1 MTYNRADIQAIVRL
15 AFKGIRSAPFLL
27 NELRLSQ
34 TELEKLESIFQ
45 SEDVL
50 HGLEVIFN
58 GIVPQKPPEPNPL
71 LEAAARYPIE
81 YLKLSARPNSVLA
94 RSNRY
99 GKIQT
104 VADLLVLSDLQLCS
118 IRGINPKS
126 KSLQEIKCKRERFI
140 EDFNAGRIT

>member
-1 MTYNRADIQAIVRL
+1 MTYDRADIQAIVRL
-15 AFKGIRSAPFLL
+15 AFKGVRSAPLLL

-58 GIVPQKPPEPNPL
+58 GIVPQKPPKPPL

-81 YLKLSARPNSVLA
+81 YLKLSARPYSFLA

-104 VADLLVLSDLQLCS
+104 VADLLDLSDLQLCN

-126 KSLQEIKCKRERFI
+126 KSLQEIKCKLERFV
-140 EDFNAGRIT
+140 EDFNAGRIA